1 MNTTA
6 QQSLMVRGPAMPQ
19 PSIAITQESAKEIS
33 KQLPDTAPGPYYV
46 SVMKDGGDY
55 RLLSGPYD
63 NHADALIQVDPARAV
78 AEKLDVKATWYYFG
92 TVRMAEDFKGDGILQ
107 KMGYSLDCKKVP
119 S

>member
-1 MNTTA
+1 MNTA
-6 QQSLMVRGPAMPQ
+6 QQSPDVRG
-19 PSIAITQESAKEIS
+19 
-33 KQLPDTAPGPYYV
+33 KQIPDTAPGPYYV

-63 NHADALIQVDPARAV
+63 NHADALMQVDAARAV

-92 TVRMAEDFKGDGILQ
+92 TARMTEDFKGDGILQ
-107 KMGYSLDCKKVP
+107 KMGYSLDCKKVV